1 MSPLMVQGGLAND
14 GNASAT
20 KIRVIE
26 ADRRPQS
33 YAGRIVFASRHVGDA
48 GSRRAAPPIF
58 QSVSFRQGQA
68 IVTEPVLSGLHHR
81 YVRI

>member
-1 MSPLMVQGGLAND
+1 
-14 GNASAT
+14 
-20 KIRVIE
+20 
-26 ADRRPQS
+26 
-33 YAGRIVFASRHVGDA
+33 VFASRHVGDA